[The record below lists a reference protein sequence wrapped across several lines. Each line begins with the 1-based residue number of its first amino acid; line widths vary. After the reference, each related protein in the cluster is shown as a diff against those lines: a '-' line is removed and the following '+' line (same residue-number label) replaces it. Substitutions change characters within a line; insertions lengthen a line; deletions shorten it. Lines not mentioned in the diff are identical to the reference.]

1 MSFAIEQNQTLV
13 CLGDSITQN
22 APGYVSL
29 IAALIAAKYP
39 GRAITVIN
47 AGIGGNKAPDMLA
60 RLERDVL
67 AHAPDWVTINVGIN
81 DVWHG
86 LGGSG
91 GVNVIDYAR
100 DLEEMVMRTQQSGKT
115 QVVLATPT
123 IIGEGP
129 NEPGNAKLEE
139 YVRVMESISQRRGTR
154 LAPTHSDFL
163 MTLRA
168 GQAADPAFTMTTDG
182 VHMNPIGDARMALTI
197 LETLD
202 F

>member
-22 APGYVSL
+22 ATGYVSVM
-29 IAALIAAKYP
+29 AALIAAKYP
-39 GRAITVIN
+39 GRAIKVIN
-47 AGIGGNKAPDMLA
+47 AGISGNKAPDMLA
-60 RLERDVL
+60 RLGADVL
-67 AHAPDWVTINVGIN
+67 AHDPDWVTINVGIN

-91 GVNVIDYAR
+91 GVSVEEYAR
-100 DLEEMVMRTQQSGKT
+100 DLEQMVVETQQTGRT

-129 NEPGNAKLEE
+129 DEPGNRKLGE
-139 YVRVMESISQRRGTR
+139 YVLAMEGISRRRGTR

-163 MTLRA
+163 TTLRA
-168 GQAADPAFTMTTDG
+168 GQAADPNFSMTTDG

-197 LETLD
+197 LATLD

>member
-22 APGYVSL
+22 VTGYVSVMT
-29 IAALIAAKYP
+29 ALIAAKYP
-39 GRAITVIN
+39 GRAIKVIN
-47 AGIGGNKAPDMLA
+47 AGIGGHKAPDMLA
-60 RLERDVL
+60 RLDRDVL
-67 AHAPDWVTINVGIN
+67 AHHPDWVTINVGIN

-91 GVNVIDYAR
+91 GVSVEDYTR
-100 DLEEMVMRTQQSGKT
+100 DLEQMVVQVQAVGRT

-129 NEPGNAKLEE
+129 EEPANIKLGD
-139 YVRVMESISQRRGTR
+139 YVRAMEHISQTRGTR
-154 LAPTHSDFL
+154 LAPTHSDFVT
-163 MTLRA
+163 TLRA
-168 GQAADPAFTMTTDG
+168 GQAADPRFSMTTDG

>member
-1 MSFAIEQNQTLV
+1 M
-13 CLGDSITQN
+13 GDSITEN

-29 IAALIAAKYP
+29 MAALVAAKYP
-39 GRAITVIN
+39 KRAIRVMN
-47 AGIGGNKAPDMLA
+47 AGIGGNKALDMLA
-60 RLERDVL
+60 RLDADVL
-67 AHAPDWVTINVGIN
+67 AHRPDWVSINVGIN

-91 GVNVIDYAR
+91 GVSVEDYAR
-100 DLEEMVMRTQQSGKT
+100 ALDAMVVRVREAGRT

-129 NEPGNAKLEE
+129 DEPGNRKLQE
-139 YVRVMESISQRRGTR
+139 YVLAMEGISRRRGTR
-154 LAPTHSDFL
+154 LAPTHSDFV

-168 GQAADPAFTMTTDG
+168 GQAADASFSMTTDG
-182 VHMNPIGDARMALTI
+182 VHMNPVGDARMALTI
-197 LETLD
+197 LAALD

>member
-13 CLGDSITQN
+13 CLGDSITEN
-22 APGYVSL
+22 AAGYVSL
-29 IAALIAAKYP
+29 MAALIGAKYP
-39 GRAITVIN
+39 ERAIKVVN

-60 RLERDVL
+60 RLGRDVL
-67 AHAPDWVTINVGIN
+67 AHVPDWVIINVGIN

-91 GVNVIDYAR
+91 GVSVEDYAAAL
-100 DLEEMVMRTQQSGKT
+100 DAMVVKTQQAGRA

-129 NEPGNAKLEE
+129 DEPGNRLLEA
-139 YVRVMESISQRRGTR
+139 YVLAMEGIAHRRGAR

-163 MTLRA
+163 LTLRA
-168 GQAADPAFTMTTDG
+168 GQAVDPKFSMTTDG
-182 VHMNPIGDARMALTI
+182 VHMNQVGDARLALTI
-197 LETLD
+197 LQTLD

>member
-13 CLGDSITQN
+13 CLGDSITES
-22 APGYVSL
+22 AAGYVFL
-29 IAALIAAKYP
+29 LAALIGAKYP
-39 GRAITVIN
+39 ERAIKVVN

-60 RLERDVL
+60 RLDRDVL
-67 AHAPDWVTINVGIN
+67 AHAPDWVIINVGIN

-91 GVNVIDYAR
+91 GVSVEDYALAL
-100 DLEEMVMRTQQSGKT
+100 DAMVVKTQQAGRA

-123 IIGEGP
+123 VIGEGP
-129 NEPGNAKLEE
+129 DEPGNRLLEG
-139 YVRVMESISQRRGTR
+139 YVLAMEGVAHRRGAR
-154 LAPTHSDFL
+154 LAPAHADFL
-163 MTLRA
+163 LTLRA
-168 GQAADPAFTMTTDG
+168 GQAADPKFSMTTDG
-182 VHMNPIGDARMALTI
+182 VHMNPVGDARLALTI

>member
-1 MSFAIEQNQTLV
+1 MNFAIEQNQTLI

-29 IAALIAAKYP
+29 LAALIAAKYP
-39 GRAITVIN
+39 GHDIAVIN
-47 AGIGGNKAPDMLA
+47 AGISGNKAPDMLG
-60 RLERDVL
+60 RLQRDVL
-67 AHAPDWVTINVGIN
+67 AYRPDWVTINVGIN

-86 LGGSG
+86 MDGGA
-91 GVNVIDYAR
+91 GVSVEVYAR
-100 DLEEMVMRTQQSGKT
+100 DLEEMVVRTQQSGKT

-129 NEPGNAKLEE
+129 DEPGNRQLED
-139 YVRVMESISQRRGTR
+139 YVQAMEDIAHRRGTR

-163 MTLRA
+163 LTLRA
-168 GQAADPAFTMTTDG
+168 GQAADPAFSMTTDG
-182 VHMNPIGDARMALTI
+182 VHMNAAGDARMALTI
-197 LETLD
+197 LETLN